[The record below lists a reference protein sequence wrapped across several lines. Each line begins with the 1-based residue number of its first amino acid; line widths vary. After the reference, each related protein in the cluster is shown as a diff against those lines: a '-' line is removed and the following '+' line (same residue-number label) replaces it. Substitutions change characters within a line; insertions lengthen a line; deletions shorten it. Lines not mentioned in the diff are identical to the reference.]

1 MLKDSD
7 VYDRYA
13 AEVIEKVCPKQ
24 TSKQASESEKNGSN
38 LAIIAK
44 VTAGSVAALSVI
56 AIIAAAIGTILLSV
70 GLLILYKYYRRRE

>member
-1 MLKDSD
+1 MFKDPD

-24 TSKQASESEKNGSN
+24 ASESEENGSN

-44 VTAGSVAALSVI
+44 VTAGSVAALSII
-56 AIIAAAIGTILLSV
+56 AIIAAAIGTVLLSV
-70 GLLILYKYYRRRE
+70 GLFILYKYYRRRE